1 MGNIFKNSEVVVQN
15 HKYHMSFNECSI
27 ENKKTEKT
35 FSDSACNEIDF
46 DIDSARKK
54 AELILSEAE
63 KEAERIINAAKKE
76 NETKYSNGFE
86 LGKQMALKEYQSK
99 INEAMGL
106 VKDMLETKYTMAKN
120 HEKDMLSLV
129 ESITYKIIGKEIQ
142 VNHNTIKN
150 IFENAISKIVEAD
163 YELISARMNRKNISM
178 LYPNNEIEEFML
190 KIKCDKKLKDYQC
203 ILETENGDIDIS
215 FSTQLSE
222 IKNKLVVVA
231 G

>member
-1 MGNIFKNSEVVVQN
+1 MGNIFKNSEVIVQS
-15 HKYHMSFNECSI
+15 HKYHMSFNECSV
-27 ENKKTEKT
+27 ESKKQEKV
-35 FSDSACNEIDF
+35 FNDAFESNIDLN
-46 DIDSARKK
+46 AVKK
-54 AELILSEAE
+54 EAE
-63 KEAERIINAAKKE
+63 MMIADAQKEAERIINAAKKE
-76 NETKYSNGFE
+76 NELKYSDGFE
-86 LGKQMALKEYQSK
+86 SGKQMALKEYQSK
-99 INEAMGL
+99 INEAIDL
-106 VKDMLETKYTMAKN
+106 VKEMLETKHTMAKN
-120 HEKDMLSLV
+120 HERDMLSLV

-142 VNHNTIKN
+142 TNYNSIKS
-150 IFENAISKIVEAD
+150 IFENAIVKIIEAD
-163 YELISARMNRKNISM
+163 YELICARMNRKNISM